1 MPVLNAPSVELMP
14 GPVCNLCPLI
24 DSCRSICDPVA
35 ELLPS
40 MERGRVDAEDL
51 PRIHL
56 GIRITNAILDHMG
69 LLTPHQQEVV
79 RLYYRE
85 SLLQHEIASLLQ
97 VSQQAVND
105 TLQRARLTIGNA
117 VKGLG
122 RSRKSR
128 LKARE

>member
-1 MPVLNAPSVELMP
+1 MPLVATQQQELQP
-14 GPVCNLCPLI
+14 GPVCNVCPLYE
-24 DSCRSICDPVA
+24 SCRSICEPVS

-51 PRIHL
+51 PRIEL
-56 GIRITNAILDHMG
+56 GIRITNAILDNMG

-85 SLLQHEIASLLQ
+85 SLLQHEIASLLE

-122 RSRKSR
+122 RSRGAPLKS
-128 LKARE
+128 